1 LPPRRQR
8 PLPQLDISLEA
19 LPPPESKRTC
29 RLALAFTETEINMI
43 ETEAR
48 RRGEQPAVF
57 CRTLVLTGFH
67 NSALRVLTEEP
78 DLLTMSPTQQQRAL
92 LEAFSETPSPRRPP
106 SKLDISPQALPPAES
121 KRTCRLALAFNESEL
136 VMIEKAAR
144 HRGEQPAVL
153 CRTIVLT
160 AFHNSAVRAQQPDH
174 RTMSPAEQQRALL
187 EAFTFGE

>member
-1 LPPRRQR
+1 VPPRRQR

-19 LPPPESKRTC
+19 LPPPESKRIC
-29 RLALAFTETEINMI
+29 RLALAFTEREFVMI
-43 ETEAR
+43 EGEAR

-67 NSALRVLTEEP
+67 NSALRVLAEEP
-78 DLLTMSPTQQQRAL
+78 NLLTMSPAQQQRAL
-92 LEAFSETPSPRRPP
+92 LEAFSEAPRRSP

-121 KRTCRLALAFNESEL
+121 KRSFRLALAFTENEL
-136 VMIEKAAR
+136 AMIGKAAR

-160 AFHNSAVRAQQPDH
+160 AFQNSAVRAQESDIH
-174 RTMSPAEQQRALL
+174 EMSPAELQRSLL
-187 EAFTFGE
+187 EAFTFDE